1 MFIFED
7 CLIGGGLYFI
17 SISAYVG
24 CIGVPYSDMDDYK
37 ILSAKKQ
44 ENENNINESKEIVFC
59 RRGVFVI
66 L

>member
-1 MFIFED
+1 MNKEKALKNQGLEFRED
-7 CLIGGGLYFI
+7 MSYRGGLYFI

-44 ENENNINESKEIVFC
+44 ENEK
-59 RRGVFVI
+59 
-66 L
+66 

>member
-1 MFIFED
+1 MGDFNYEQRKSLEKSRLRIPRRY

-44 ENENNINESKEIVFC
+44 ENEK
-59 RRGVFVI
+59 
-66 L
+66 

>member
-44 ENENNINESKEIVFC
+44 ENEK
-59 RRGVFVI
+59 
-66 L
+66 